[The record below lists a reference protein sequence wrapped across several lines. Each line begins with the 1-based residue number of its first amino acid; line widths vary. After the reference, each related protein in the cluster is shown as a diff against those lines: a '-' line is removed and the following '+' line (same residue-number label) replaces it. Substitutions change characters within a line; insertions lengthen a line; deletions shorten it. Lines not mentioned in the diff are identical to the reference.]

1 MYSSAFNSSNNTE
14 STDRESNGETTSSTQ
29 TSSVAKNQRTI
40 LFQTAHALALPMA
53 QLLKYA
59 YCLTAAAN
67 CHM

>member
-40 LFQTAHALALPMA
+40 LLQTAHALASADPYGPTA
-53 QLLKYA
+53 QVCILFDSGS
-59 YCLTAAAN
+59 
-67 CHM
+67 